1 MIDSKGNVSVIAESG
16 ATSDIDGIGLQA
28 SFNRLQGLT
37 IDSHGN
43 LYVTT
48 YNYQTN
54 GGNEVRK
61 NRFRI
66 DTCFFA

>member
-1 MIDSKGNVSVIAESG
+1 MIDSKGNVSVIAGSG
-16 ATSDIDGIGLQA
+16 AASDIDGIGLQA
-28 SFNRLQGLT
+28 SFNGPQGLT

-54 GGNEVRK
+54 GGNKVRK
-61 NRFRI
+61 ITFE
-66 DTCFFA
+66 